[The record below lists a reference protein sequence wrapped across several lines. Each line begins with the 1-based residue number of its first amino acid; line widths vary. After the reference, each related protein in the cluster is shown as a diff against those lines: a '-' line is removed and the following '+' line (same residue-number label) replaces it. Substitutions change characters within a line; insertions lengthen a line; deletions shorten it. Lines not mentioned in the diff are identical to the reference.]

1 MTHDFIS
8 KSHKRERDMSVQLKD
23 PVFSAS
29 SSSSPS
35 SWNHRHNNNNHTFPL
50 HKSSKIED
58 SDEDLFRVPDME
70 AAAAGG
76 GEGGGGGAVVS
87 NGNEKA
93 AASLSNV
100 TATATDSQFQSGK
113 RRRGRNPADKECRR
127 LKRLLRN
134 RVSAQQARERKKV
147 YVNELEG
154 RAKELEDK
162 NSKLK
167 ERISTLINENAMLR
181 KVLMNTRPKI
191 DESGELKQD
200 QLSKS

>member
-1 MTHDFIS
+1 
-8 KSHKRERDMSVQLKD
+8 MSVQLKES
-23 PVFSAS
+23 VFSAS

-35 SWNHRHNNNNHTFPL
+35 SWNHRPNNSSSNNHTFPL
-50 HKSSKIED
+50 HKSSKKEE

-76 GEGGGGGAVVS
+76 GECGEGGGSVVS
-87 NGNEKA
+87 NGNAKA

-127 LKRLLRN
+127 IKRLLRN

-147 YVNELEG
+147 YMNELEG

-181 KVLMNTRPKI
+181 KVLMNTRPKV
-191 DESGELKQD
+191 DESSEAKQD